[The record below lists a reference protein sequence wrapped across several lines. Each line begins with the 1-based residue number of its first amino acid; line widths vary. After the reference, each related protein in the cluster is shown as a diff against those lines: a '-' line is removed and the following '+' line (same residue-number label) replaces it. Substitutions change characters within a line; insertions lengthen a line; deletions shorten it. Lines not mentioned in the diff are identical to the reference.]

1 MDTLGSL
8 VDKITIAQQR
18 SKYINDDAVK
28 FELETQVGWMLLE
41 IAHII
46 IDGFAGNRPLT
57 FKKNKLYDTDV
68 KDFTEPNL
76 IELMNALKT
85 QNEKLWNLEDIR
97 RNRSMLDEVRLEA
110 CDDVSIENKKRNDLI
125 DKIDAHVDRCIK
137 LAALSN
143 LEVVNENPR

>member
-1 MDTLGSL
+1 M
-8 VDKITIAQQR
+8 
-18 SKYINDDAVK
+18 
-28 FELETQVGWMLLE
+28 
-41 IAHII
+41 
-46 IDGFAGNRPLT
+46 
-57 FKKNKLYDTDV
+57 LYDLDV

-97 RNRSMLDEVRLEA
+97 RNKSMLDEVRLEA
-110 CDDVSIENKKRNDLI
+110 CDDVSVENKKRNDLI

-143 LEVVNENPR
+143 LEVVNANP

>member
-18 SKYINDDAVK
+18 SKYVNDEDVK

-57 FKKNKLYDTDV
+57 FKKNKLYDPDV

-85 QNEKLWNLEDIR
+85 QNEKLWNLEDVR
-97 RNRSMLDEVRLEA
+97 RNKSMLDEVRLEA
-110 CDDVSIENKKRNDLI
+110 CDDVSVENKKRNDLI

-143 LEVVNENPR
+143 LETVNAKS